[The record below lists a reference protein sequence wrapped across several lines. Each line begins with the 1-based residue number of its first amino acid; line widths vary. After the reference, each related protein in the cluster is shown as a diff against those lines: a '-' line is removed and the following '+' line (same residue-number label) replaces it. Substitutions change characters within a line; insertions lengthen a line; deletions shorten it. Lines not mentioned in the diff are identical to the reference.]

1 MPTGNHSITFK
12 LTAGF
17 DDGDEITLLVARRQE
32 TDEGATVAI
41 GGARFLREMPMI
53 VELELGSIIDGM
65 KEALARATSGKTE
78 PLYRVK
84 TIDDL
89 IDGALHGG
97 EPDEEDL
104 AD

>member
-12 LTAGF
+12 LTADLG
-17 DDGDEITLLVARRQE
+17 DGEDVTLILARRLE
-32 TDEGATVAI
+32 TEDGITTII
-41 GGARFLREMPMI
+41 GGARFLRDMPMLA
-53 VELELGSIIDGM
+53 ELELRSVINGM
-65 KEALARATSGKTE
+65 RDALARATSGKEE
-78 PLYRVK
+78 PLLRVG

-89 IDGALHGG
+89 IDEALHGG